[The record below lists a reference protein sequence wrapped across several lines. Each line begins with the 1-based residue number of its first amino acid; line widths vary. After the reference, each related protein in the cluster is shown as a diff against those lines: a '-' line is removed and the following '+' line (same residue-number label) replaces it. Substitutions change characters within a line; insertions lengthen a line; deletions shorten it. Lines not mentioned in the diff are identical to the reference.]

1 MWLPAT
7 TSLVA
12 PSFFMKHCKY
22 FPKWKRWFPAWN
34 RVHNVKP
41 SILRATKKYKNMGVS
56 KNRGTPK
63 SSILTKFPLFSPSI
77 LGYPYFWKH
86 PHPNANDLAWR
97 TAPDH
102 QPCKPWLGECLGW
115 VFFPQGTPTYPLEPT
130 PNIPKP
136 PQMKGIP
143 KHKLL
148 VGGVWGLQESVGKV
162 FRFFHFQGSHHY
174 DLMISIM
181 Y

>member
-1 MWLPAT
+1 MTCEAYGVTLSFLFASDGLKWLKESNFHV
-7 TSLVA
+7 TSGHNQSGYTKFLHEALQILSQMKALV
-12 PSFFMKHCKY
+12 PSMKSSPQRQTKH
-22 FPKWKRWFPAWN
+22 PQS
-34 RVHNVKP
+34 H
-41 SILRATKKYKNMGVS
+41 KKYKNMGVS

-102 QPCKPWLGECLGW
+102 QPCKPWLGECLGC
-115 VFFPQGTPTYPLEPT
+115 VFFPQGTPTYPLEHT
-130 PNIPKP
+130 PDIPKL

-143 KHKLL
+143 
-148 VGGVWGLQESVGKV
+148 S
-162 FRFFHFQGSHHY
+162 
-174 DLMISIM
+174 
-181 Y
+181 